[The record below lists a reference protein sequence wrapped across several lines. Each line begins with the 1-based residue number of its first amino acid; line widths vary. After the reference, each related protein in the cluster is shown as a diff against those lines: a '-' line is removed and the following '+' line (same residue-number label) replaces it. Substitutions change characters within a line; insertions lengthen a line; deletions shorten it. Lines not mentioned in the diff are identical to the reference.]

1 MNKKGF
7 TLAEVVVT
15 LGVVGVV
22 AAVTAPS
29 LVNLIPDKNKV
40 QMLKAYKLINDA
52 NIELL
57 NDPGFYM
64 TDGSCVGLDCKDAPL
79 RPIPGVSDEELK
91 KIKGGIKYGRLLCH
105 KMHSDGCKVGPSTTS
120 GSTLDEVRFTT
131 PDGIDWCINTAH
143 EINIDIHAASGQSI
157 YHFKVDEH
165 GKVTGDDDLTI
176 QYLKTRDKLNNKLE
190 DYKAAGLKK

>member
-52 NIELL
+52 NIEFL

-64 TDGSCVGLDCKDAPL
+64 TDGSCVGLDCDDAPL
-79 RPIPGVSDEELK
+79 RPIPGVSEDE
-91 KIKGGIKYGRLLCH
+91 IKGGIKYGRLLCH
-105 KMHSDGCKVGPSTTS
+105 KMHSDGCSTGTNKVS
-120 GSTLDEVRFTT
+120 FTT
-131 PDGIDWCINTAH
+131 PDGVYWEIDKSRNVT
-143 EINIDIHAASGQSI
+143 IDIHAASGQSI
-157 YHFKVDEH
+157 YHFKVDKH

>member
-52 NIELL
+52 NIEFL

-64 TDGSCVGLDCKDAPL
+64 TDGSCVGLDCDDAPL
-79 RPIPGVSDEELK
+79 RPIPGVSEDDQK
-91 KIKGGIKYGRLLCH
+91 KIKDGIKYGRLLCH
-105 KMHSDGCKVGPSTTS
+105 KMHSDGCSTGTNKVS
-120 GSTLDEVRFTT
+120 FTT
-131 PDGIDWCINTAH
+131 PDGVYWEIDKSRNVT
-143 EINIDIHAASGQSI
+143 IDIHAASGQSI

-165 GKVTGDDDLTI
+165 GKVTGDPKDKLTV